1 MYKSRIRIYISS
13 TWKVSVGGCGSG
25 WAFEKSLFSCP
36 RPPVAP
42 SHLPHK
48 HNNTHALPLAFSLSR
63 VGGGERYLRP
73 IEMKAITSGVRALNK
88 CHEEM
93 MEKSSRIARPLSRVS
108 VLVQQQCRCLARK
121 SRSFGAVTLRSRD
134 S

>member
-1 MYKSRIRIYISS
+1 MRGAG
-13 TWKVSVGGCGSG
+13 VCG

-93 MEKSSRIARPLSRVS
+93 MEKKLQNCETTLTCKRARTTAVPLPGEEK
-108 VLVQQQCRCLARK
+108 QEFWCRYVEK
-121 SRSFGAVTLRSRD
+121 S
-134 S
+134 